1 MALAVV
7 SSGVSQYAVRPRIE
21 HLTDDLVAQ
30 FAPVLLGIYHPRIL
44 LMTTPSYT
52 FNARFSP
59 PGRSDPVG
67 HADPTGRTD
76 RVFRNS
82 DHKFEWT
89 TEEFARW
96 CAAVSKE
103 WGYTVEVGSV
113 GVALE
118 EDPWDRDKQLGGA
131 SQVAAFRRKD
141 DSNSKRKRERRVRM
155 MYDGVA
161 RKEPHRLVVSYQF
174 AAHPQAGH
182 PSGLE
187 EITSAVLHTFE
198 VWGESVLRVEDLW
211 FSKDID
217 LLCGGWIELLIEV
230 AEKDTRLRL
239 QRVPGQAKGNWTV
252 ELIGGVQRRQDI
264 WSTSRRP
271 QHEEIEEV
279 NMSEDGE
286 SEELDTEMSVSLYD
300 EGIIQWGNETS
311 QGEPT
316 HDWVWGNG
324 TGLAT
329 ETSVWN

>member
-1 MALAVV
+1 VV
-7 SSGVSQYAVRPRIE
+7 
-21 HLTDDLVAQ
+21 Q
-30 FAPVLLGIYHPRIL
+30 FAPVLLGVYHPRIL

-82 DHKFEWT
+82 DHRFEWT

-103 WGYTVEVGSV
+103 WGYTVEVESV
-113 GVALE
+113 GVPLE
-118 EDPWDRDKQLGGA
+118 EDPWGRDKQFGGA

-141 DSNSKRKRERRVRM
+141 DSNSKKKRERRVRM

-161 RKEPHRLVVSYQF
+161 TKEPHRLVASHQF
-174 AAHPQAGH
+174 TAHPQAGH

-187 EITSAVLHTFE
+187 QITSAVLHTFE
-198 VWGESVLRVEDLW
+198 AWGDSVLRVEELW

-230 AEKDTRLRL
+230 VEKDTRLRL
-239 QRVPGQAKGNWTV
+239 QRVPGQPKGNWTV
-252 ELIGGVQRRQDI
+252 ELIGGVQRRQVS
-264 WSTSRRP
+264 WSTSSRKPRYL
-271 QHEEIEEV
+271 EIEEV
-279 NMSEDGE
+279 NMDDD
-286 SEELDTEMSVSLYD
+286 EELDTEMSISLYD

-311 QGEPT
+311 QDEPT
-316 HDWVWGNG
+316 HDWACGSGW
-324 TGLAT
+324 AT